1 MMQQISI
8 YLTSIILGIMLFF
21 SFVVAPVTFTALNEE
36 NARKFIRKIFP
47 YYYIVNLA
55 ISVLVLILF
64 IILKIFSLD
73 FYLIL
78 SVTVLDEENS
88 RKFIRKI
95 FPYYYNVN
103 LVISFLV
110 LIFFVIQKTFSLN
123 FYLIL
128 TVAILFVLSNYILMP
143 LINKYKDE
151 NQDKKFKYSH
161 FISVVINFIQMIL
174 LVIILI

>member
-1 MMQQISI
+1 MIQQTSI

-21 SFVVAPVTFTALNEE
+21 SFVVAPVTFT
-36 NARKFIRKIFP
+36 
-47 YYYIVNLA
+47 
-55 ISVLVLILF
+55 
-64 IILKIFSLD
+64 
-73 FYLIL
+73 
-78 SVTVLDEENS
+78 TLDEENA

-110 LIFFVIQKTFSLN
+110 LIIFIILKTFSLN

-128 TVAILFVLSNYILMP
+128 LVTLLFALSSFILMP
-143 LINKYKDE
+143 LINKYRDE
-151 NQDKKFKYSH
+151 SKEKKFKYSH
-161 FISVVINFIQMIL
+161 FISVVINFLQMIF

>member
-1 MMQQISI
+1 MLSQLSS

-21 SFVVAPVTFTALNEE
+21 SFIVAPITFTVLNEE
-36 NARKFIRKIFP
+36 
-47 YYYIVNLA
+47 
-55 ISVLVLILF
+55 S
-64 IILKIFSLD
+64 
-73 FYLIL
+73 
-78 SVTVLDEENS
+78 S

-95 FPYYYNVN
+95 FPYYYTAN
-103 LVISFLV
+103 LLISFLV
-110 LIFFVIQKTFSLN
+110 LIFFVIQRTFSLN

-128 TVAILFVLSNYILMP
+128 TVAILFALSNYILMP

-174 LVIILI
+174 LVVILI